1 MVRYLPLGNG
11 KMLLTFNEDYRIVDF
26 YFSKFAS
33 ENHSADHPFMY
44 GISVDNDFKWMDRS
58 QIKFMDYYDHTMVG
72 NVGYSSGGVDFENRD
87 FVDIYKNVYVRCVSA
102 SNNSGIK
109 KNVKLFFHQN
119 FYIYGNDIG
128 DTAAFYPEFDGILHY
143 KENRYFMASTLDQNE
158 NSMDQYATGVKG
170 IGDLKGTWKDAEDN
184 ELSMNP
190 VSIGS
195 VDSVLRHSF
204 DIEPNSKFSLYY
216 YIIAGSSYEDIAE
229 IRKEITL
236 AYMTKLTR
244 RTTNYWEL
252 WSSKV
257 SPNLDYETNALFRR
271 SLFIVKSHANSLGS
285 IAASC
290 DSDILKFSH
299 DGYYYMWPR
308 DASIAAYALS
318 IAGHSQTARKFFS
331 LSTSLISSKGY
342 MQHKYNMDGTMASSW
357 LPHIMHGKEIYPI
370 QQDET
375 ALLIYVLWEY
385 FKKYNDIGFTAPFYE
400 DLVIKA
406 AEFMTEFVNEN
417 GLPRESFD
425 LWEER
430 YGIHAYTVST
440 TLAGLKAAA
449 NFADVFG
456 DQDLSKKYSSA
467 ADLMAKAFEEKF
479 YSDEFGRYARAIIN
493 GKPDFTVDSALSS
506 IVLFGMKE
514 PRNSRV
520 LSTMEAIMEKLWV
533 NGTGGIA
540 RYENDNYMRIKE
552 DSNITGNP
560 WIITTLWMARYYMRV
575 GDMERAWS
583 LIEWV
588 KSHRQKSGILSEQIN
603 PYTGEPHSVSPLVW
617 SNAEFIIALLEYS
630 SYSQNQGS

>member
-1 MVRYLPLGNG
+1 MVRYIPLGNG
-11 KMLLTFNEDYRIVDF
+11 KMLLTFDEDYRIVDF
-26 YFSKFAS
+26 YFSRTAS
-33 ENHSADHPFMY
+33 ENHSAGHPFMY
-44 GISVDNDFKWMDRS
+44 GISIDNDFKWIDKAE
-58 QIKFMDYYDHTMVG
+58 IKSMDYYDHTMVG
-72 NVGYSSGGVDFENRD
+72 TINYSSGGVYFENRD
-87 FVDIYKNVYVRCVSA
+87 LVDIYNNVYIRFITI
-102 SNNSGIK
+102 SNNSGVK

-128 DTAAFYPEFDGILHY
+128 DTAAFYPEFNGILHY
-143 KENRYFMASTLDQNE
+143 KEKRYFMASTIDQNGK
-158 NSMDQYATGVKG
+158 SIDQYATGIKG
-170 IGDLKGTWKDAEDN
+170 IGNLKGTWKDAEDN

-204 DIEPNSKFSLYY
+204 DIEAGGKFDLYY
-216 YIIAGSSYEDIAE
+216 YIVAGESYEDIAAINKNINLE
-229 IRKEITL
+229 
-236 AYMTKLTR
+236 YMAKLTR

-257 SPNLDYETNALFRR
+257 SPNLDYETNAIFRR
-271 SLFIVKSHANSLGS
+271 SLFIVKSHSNSLGA

-318 IAGHSQTARKFFS
+318 IAGHSETGRKFFS
-331 LSTSLISSKGY
+331 LSTSLISEKGY
-342 MQHKYNMDGTMASSW
+342 MYHKYNMDGKLASSW
-357 LPHIMHGKEIYPI
+357 LPHIMDGKQIYPI

-400 DLVIKA
+400 KLVIKA
-406 AEFMTEFVNEN
+406 AEFMTEFVNED

-440 TLAGLKAAA
+440 TYAALKAAS
-449 NFADVFG
+449 NFANVFG
-456 DQDLSKKYSSA
+456 DQHLAKKYSDA
-467 ADLMAKAFEEKF
+467 ADKMLQAFDEKF
-479 YSDEFGRYARAIIN
+479 YSEEYGRYARSIIN

-506 IVLFGMKE
+506 IVMFGMKE
-514 PRNSRV
+514 PRDSRV

-533 NGTGGIA
+533 NGSGGIA

-552 DSNITGNP
+552 DNNITGNP
-560 WIITTLWMARYYMRV
+560 WIITTLWMARYYIRN
-575 GDMERAWS
+575 GDMEKSWS

-588 KSHRQKSGILSEQIN
+588 KSHRQKSGIFSEQIN

-617 SNAEFIIALLEYS
+617 SNAEFIITLLEYS
-630 SYSQNQGS
+630 SASHDKGI

>member
-1 MVRYLPLGNG
+1 MVRYIPLGNG
-11 KMLLTFNEDYRIVDF
+11 KMLLTFDEDYRIVDF
-26 YFSKFAS
+26 YFSETAS
-33 ENHSADHPFMY
+33 GNHAAGHPFMY
-44 GISVDNDFKWMDRS
+44 GVSVDDNFKWIDRN
-58 QIKFMDYYDHTMVG
+58 QIDSMDYYDHTMVG
-72 NVGYSSGGVDFENRD
+72 TVNYSSDGINFENKD
-87 FVDIYKNVYVRCVSA
+87 FVDIYRNVYVRFITI
-102 SNNSGIK
+102 SNNSGVK

-128 DTAAFYPEFDGILHY
+128 DTAAFYPEFNGILHY
-143 KENRYFMASTLDQNE
+143 KEKRYFMASTIDQNGK
-158 NSMDQYATGVKG
+158 SIDQYATGVKDVG
-170 IGDLKGTWKDAEDN
+170 NLKGTWKDAEDN

-204 DIEPNSKFSLYY
+204 DIEAESKFYLYY
-216 YIIAGSSYEDIAE
+216 YIIAGENYEDIEE
-229 IRKEITL
+229 ISMDINLE
-236 AYMTKLTR
+236 YMEKLNR

-257 SPNLDYETNALFRR
+257 LPGLDSETNAIFRR
-271 SLFIVKSHANSLGS
+271 SLFIVKSHSNSIGA

-290 DSDILKFSH
+290 DSDILKISH

-318 IAGHSQTARKFFS
+318 IAGHTESGRKFFS
-331 LSTSLISSKGY
+331 MSTSLMSGKGY
-342 MQHKYNMDGTMASSW
+342 MYHKYNMDGSPASSW
-357 LPHIMHGKEIYPI
+357 LPHIMNGKEIYPI
-370 QQDET
+370 QEDET

-400 DLVIKA
+400 SIVIRA
-406 AEFMTEFVNEN
+406 AEFMTEFVDAD

-440 TLAGLKAAA
+440 TFAALKAAA
-449 NFADVFG
+449 NFAGVFG
-456 DQDLSKKYSSA
+456 DQALARKYSDA
-467 ADLMAKAFEEKF
+467 ADRMVNAFDRKF
-479 YSDEFGRYARAIIN
+479 YSDEYRRYARAIIN
-493 GKPDFTVDSALSS
+493 GKLDFTVDSALSS
-506 IVLFGMKE
+506 IAIFGMKA
-514 PRNSRV
+514 PTDSRV

-533 NGTGGIA
+533 NGSGGIA
-540 RYENDNYMRIKE
+540 RYENDNYMRIRD

-560 WIITTLWMARYYMRV
+560 WIITTLWMARYYIRI
-575 GDMERAWS
+575 GNLEKSWS

-588 KSHRQKSGILSEQIN
+588 KSHRQKSGIFSEQIN

-617 SNAEFIIALLEYS
+617 SNAEFIIAILEYS
-630 SYSQNQGS
+630 SAYRNQKD